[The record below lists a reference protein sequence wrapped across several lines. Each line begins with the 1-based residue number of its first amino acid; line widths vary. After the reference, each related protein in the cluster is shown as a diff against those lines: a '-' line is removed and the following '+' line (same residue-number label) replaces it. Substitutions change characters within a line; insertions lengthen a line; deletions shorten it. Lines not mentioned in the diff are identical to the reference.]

1 MFQKIRSTQRTQGN
15 GRGRGVRSLAVV
27 LLALVCAMVLSGCKR
42 GGKYQAEIAYV
53 AVPQANL
60 RDRVAAVYNKT
71 GVVHNGE
78 RVEVLEKSRRFLKVK
93 SVRGEVGWIEERYLV
108 DADVFVG
115 FENLAK
121 ENAKAP
127 PQAHGTARAALNM
140 HLTPGRESEHL
151 FQMPDGAKVEV
162 LKRET
167 AEKPVPKINPALP
180 RIQKP
185 GAKKGAAK
193 PDEPQVPME
202 DWLLVRDQ
210 IRHTGWVLARMVDFD
225 VPLEVAQYS
234 EGQRIVAY
242 FVLNQVADADKKVP
256 QYLVLLTENKD
267 GLPWDFDQA
276 RIFTWNVK
284 RHRYET
290 AYRERRLV
298 GVFPVSVGSADFG
311 KEGVLPAFT
320 LRVKADDGKTL
331 ERKYKMNGPIVRR
344 VLSPEEEQAKAAG
357 TGRKRR

>member
-1 MFQKIRSTQRTQGN
+1 MLF
-15 GRGRGVRSLAVV
+15 
-27 LLALVCAMVLSGCKR
+27 ALVFVMVLSGCKR
-42 GGKYQAEIAYV
+42 GGQRQGEIAYV
-53 AVPQANL
+53 GVPQANL
-60 RDRVAAVYNKT
+60 RDRVAAVYNKA

-108 DADVFVG
+108 GAAVYAG

-140 HLTPGRESEHL
+140 HLTPGRDTEHL

-167 AEKPVPKINPALP
+167 AEKPVPKVNPALP
-180 RIQKP
+180 RTPKP
-185 GAKKGAAK
+185 GSKKAHAKDG
-193 PDEPQVPME
+193 EPQVPME

-210 IRHTGWVLARMVDFD
+210 TRHTGWVLARMVDFD

-242 FVLNQVADADKKVP
+242 FVLNQVADEGKKVS

-298 GVFPVSVGSADFG
+298 GVFPVSVGNADFG
-311 KEGVLPAFT
+311 KEGVLPTFT
-320 LRVKADDGKTL
+320 LRVKADDGKTVD
-331 ERKYKMNGPIVRR
+331 RKYKMNGPIVRR
-344 VLSPEEEQAKAAG
+344 VLSPEEEKAG
-357 TGRKRR
+357 LGMKRRKK

>member
-1 MFQKIRSTQRTQGN
+1 MRSA
-15 GRGRGVRSLAVV
+15 AVV
-27 LLALVCAMVLSGCKR
+27 LLALVFAIVLSGCKR
-42 GGKYQAEIAYV
+42 GGKYQAETAYV

-60 RDRVAAVYNKT
+60 RDRVAPVYNKA

-93 SVRGEVGWIEERYLV
+93 TVRGEVGWIEERYLV
-108 DADVFVG
+108 AADVFVG

-140 HLTPGRESEHL
+140 HLTPGRDTEHL

-185 GAKKGAAK
+185 GSKKGAAK
-193 PDEPQVPME
+193 SDQPQVPME
-202 DWLLVRDQ
+202 DWLLVRDPA
-210 IRHTGWVLARMVDFD
+210 RHTGWVLARLVDFD

-242 FVLNQVADADKKVP
+242 FVLNQVADEGKKVS

-290 AYRERRLV
+290 AYRERRLA
-298 GVFPVSVGSADFG
+298 GVFPVSVGNADFG

-344 VLSPEEEQAKAAG
+344 VLSPEEEQAG
-357 TGRKRR
+357 VGMKRRRK

>member
-1 MFQKIRSTQRTQGN
+1 M
-15 GRGRGVRSLAVV
+15 AVV
-27 LLALVCAMVLSGCKR
+27 LLALVFVMVLSGCKR
-42 GGKYQAEIAYV
+42 GGQRQGEIAYV
-53 AVPQANL
+53 GVPQANL
-60 RDRVAAVYNKT
+60 RDRVAAVYNKA

-108 DADVFVG
+108 AAGVYAG
-115 FENLAK
+115 FENLAR
-121 ENAKAP
+121 ENAEAP

-140 HLTPGRESEHL
+140 HLTPGRDTEHL

-167 AEKPVPKINPALP
+167 AERPVPKVNPALP

-185 GAKKGAAK
+185 GGKKATAKD
-193 PDEPQVPME
+193 DEPQVPME

-210 IRHTGWVLARMVDFD
+210 TRHTGWVLARLVDFD

-242 FVLNQVADADKKVP
+242 FVLNQVADEEKKVS

-311 KEGVLPAFT
+311 KEGVLPTFT

-331 ERKYKMNGPIVRR
+331 DRKYKMNGPIVRR
-344 VLSPEEEQAKAAG
+344 VLSPEEEQAG
-357 TGRKRR
+357 VGMKRRRK

>member
-1 MFQKIRSTQRTQGN
+1 MRRSAAFAALAIVLATVLFGCRRLGQK
-15 GRGRGVRSLAVV
+15 
-27 LLALVCAMVLSGCKR
+27 
-42 GGKYQAEIAYV
+42 QAEIAYV

-60 RDRVAAVYNKT
+60 RDRVAAVYNKA

-78 RVEVLEKSRRFLKVK
+78 RVEVLERSRRFLKVK

-108 DADVFVG
+108 DAGVYDG

-121 ENAKAP
+121 ENAQAP
-127 PQAHGTARAALNM
+127 PQAHGTTRAALNM
-140 HLTPGRESEHL
+140 HLTPGRDTEHL

-167 AEKPVPKINPALP
+167 AEKPQPKINPALP
-180 RIQKP
+180 RIRKP
-185 GAKKGAAK
+185 GAKEAAAK
-193 PDEPQVPME
+193 SEEAQVPME

-210 IRHTGWVLARMVDFD
+210 HRHTGFVLARMVDLD
-225 VPLEVAQYS
+225 VPLEIAQYS

-242 FVLNQVADADKKVP
+242 FVLNQVADADKKVS

-276 RIFTWNVK
+276 RIFTWNLK

-298 GVFPVSVGSADFG
+298 GVFPVSVGTADFG
-311 KEGVLPAFT
+311 KEGVLPTFT

-331 ERKYKMNGPIVRR
+331 DRKYKLNGPIVRR
-344 VLSPEEEQAKAAG
+344 VLSPEEAQAGVG
-357 TGRKRR
+357 TKRRRK